1 MILIDTSAWIDF
13 LRDEPGSLTDVV
25 DAALD
30 SEAAI
35 CDAISMEVLAG
46 ARDERLRRGS
56 ADGIELRFVAQGVDK
71 HL

>member
-46 ARDERLRRGS
+46 ARDERLGRGS
-56 ADGIELRFVAQGVDK
+56 ADGIELRFVVQGVDK